1 MVTVIWLFYQM
12 SMMRSSSIIKIRV
25 NLHLSICCWLNFL
38 HVYWQLL
45 RFPLFFF
52 WKESSSYGW
61 SNGGNLRSGNCILM
75 SHRDELPRRHRW
87 WLADLRRLSR
97 GRPSGN
103 LCRGDRRR
111 ENTVNFYFNKLGYS
125 KFLSLKKQWCYF
137 SIGELDSGCHGIK
150 SCKKLWIKKKE
161 AVMPQGSWLLPF
173 ITPFLMILNHN
184 APLPFFH
191 FENVQKLNS
200 RNYTC
205 VRLSI
210 SKKIEIFYLIQKDK
224 MK

>member
-1 MVTVIWLFYQM
+1 MSIGNCCVSHYSFVEWNCPVMVGPM
-12 SMMRSSSIIKIRV
+12 A
-25 NLHLSICCWLNFL
+25 
-38 HVYWQLL
+38 
-45 RFPLFFF
+45 
-52 WKESSSYGW
+52 E
-61 SNGGNLRSGNCILM
+61 NLRSGNRILM
-75 SHRDELPRRHRW
+75 SHRDELRRRHRW

-137 SIGELDSGCHGIK
+137 SIGEIDSGSHGIK
-150 SCKKLWIKKKE
+150 SCKKLWIKKKK

-173 ITPFLMILNHN
+173 ITPFLIILNHN

-191 FENVQKLNS
+191 FDNVQKFTKFHLCS
-200 RNYTC
+200 S
-205 VRLSI
+205 LFI
-210 SKKIEIFYLIQKDK
+210 
-224 MK
+224 